1 MTKEMQNAPLK
12 AEMESKGCKLITKD
26 GKQYFVDK
34 EGKYANFP
42 VGYITG
48 PSKHDREGF
57 YMSVYGVNGWSQRSG
72 HDIYELEKWAV
83 ERSRR
88 NLEGLI

>member
-1 MTKEMQNAPLK
+1 MQNASLK

-48 PSKHDREGF
+48 PSKDGNSGGF
-57 YMSVYGVNGWSQRSG
+57 YMSVYGVNGWSQKSG
-72 HDIYELEKWAV
+72 HNISELEKWAV